1 VFWVDFPGYFTYTCI
16 NKKEMKT
23 GKELKIKKYKNYNV
37 VFGSVNNKTSKAVY
51 INISSWA
58 EPLIESDVNYTRVI
72 KDLNKKIKQ
81 IIFNH
86 LSSRANNNFI
96 KNNTIVD
103 FDIRESGIRFG
114 KRSFIN
120 CEITLYLDQEISI
133 NSEEMRFDL
142 DEITNILIKNV
153 YENDKTFKFHSKKNL
168 I

>member
-1 VFWVDFPGYFTYTCI
+1 
-16 NKKEMKT
+16 MKT

-51 INISSWA
+51 INISAWA
-58 EPLIESDVNYTRVI
+58 EPQIESDVNYTRVI
-72 KDLNKKIKQ
+72 KDLNKKVKQ
-81 IIFNH
+81 VIFNH
-86 LSSRANNNFI
+86 LSNKVHTNFI

-133 NSEEMRFDL
+133 NSDEMRFDL
-142 DEITNILIKNV
+142 DEITNLLVKNV
-153 YENDKTFKFHSKKNL
+153 YENDQTFAFHNKKAL

>member
-1 VFWVDFPGYFTYTCI
+1 
-16 NKKEMKT
+16 MKT
-23 GKELKIKKYKNYNV
+23 GKELKIKNYKNYNV

-51 INISSWA
+51 INISAWA
-58 EPLIESDVNYTRVI
+58 EPLIESEINYTRVI

-81 IIFNH
+81 VIFNH
-86 LSSRANNNFI
+86 LNTKVNNNFI

-142 DEITNILIKNV
+142 DEITNLLVKNV
-153 YENDKTFKFHSKKNL
+153 YENDKTFNFHNKKNL
-168 I
+168 F

>member
-1 VFWVDFPGYFTYTCI
+1 
-16 NKKEMKT
+16 MKT

-51 INISSWA
+51 INISAWA
-58 EPLIESDVNYTRVI
+58 EPLLDSDVNYTRVI
-72 KDLNKKIKQ
+72 KDLNKKVKQ
-81 IIFNH
+81 VIFNH
-86 LSSRANNNFI
+86 LSYKPHTNFI

-133 NSEEMRFDL
+133 NSDGMMFDL
-142 DEITNILIKNV
+142 DEITNLLVKNV
-153 YENDKTFKFHSKKNL
+153 YENDKTFKFHNKKTL

>member
-1 VFWVDFPGYFTYTCI
+1 
-16 NKKEMKT
+16 MKT
-23 GKELKIKKYKNYNV
+23 GKELKIKKHKNYNV

-58 EPLIESDVNYTRVI
+58 EPLIETEVNYTRVI

-81 IIFNH
+81 LIFNH
-86 LSSRANNNFI
+86 LSSIDNNFI

-133 NSEEMRFDL
+133 NSEEMKFDL
-142 DEITNILIKNV
+142 NEITNLLINNV
-153 YENDKTFKFHSKKNL
+153 YENDKTFKFHNKKNL
-168 I
+168 F

>member
-1 VFWVDFPGYFTYTCI
+1 
-16 NKKEMKT
+16 MKT

-86 LSSRANNNFI
+86 LSYRVNNNFI

-133 NSEEMRFDL
+133 NSDEMKFDL
-142 DEITNILIKNV
+142 DEITNIVIKNV
-153 YENDKTFKFHSKKNL
+153 YENDKTFKFHIKKNL

>member
-1 VFWVDFPGYFTYTCI
+1 
-16 NKKEMKT
+16 MKT

-51 INISSWA
+51 INISAWA
-58 EPLIESDVNYTRVI
+58 EPLKDDEINYTRVI

-81 IIFNH
+81 VIFNH
-86 LSSRANNNFI
+86 LVSKVNNNFI
-96 KNNTIVD
+96 ENNTIVD

-120 CEITLYLDQEISI
+120 CEITLYLEEEISI
-133 NSEEMRFDL
+133 NSDIMKFDL
-142 DEITNILIKNV
+142 NEITNLLVKNV
-153 YENDKTFKFHSKKNL
+153 YENDKTFKFHNKKNL